1 MTSDRTSWPF
11 TVTSLA
17 ALRDE
22 LTKIAA
28 EKNKKTSWT
37 EGPAGGILAAGVGTG
52 LGTGAYLLAQ
62 KKFPNVFLHRNE
74 NLAPAMKFLLPI
86 TGAAASY
93 GAYKL
98 RQRLNEHYKKAKG
111 YVEPTE

>member
-1 MTSDRTSWPF
+1 MTSDSTSWLF
-11 TVTSLA
+11 TATARA
-17 ALRDE
+17 ALADE
-22 LTKIAA
+22 LTKIAE
-28 EKNKKTSWT
+28 EKKPSWT

-111 YVEPTE
+111 YVEPKNGE